1 MIMPTKVSVIV
12 PLRNSGAHIT
22 GLLDSLLSQD
32 YPSFEI
38 LLVGNQGDTTWS
50 ALPSDLD
57 PRVHII
63 EVELPE
69 GWMGRDSN
77 FKRNRGAEAATG
89 IVLFYT
95 DVKIR
100 HQPDWISTGLR
111 LMRENQVEAVAGIM
125 LGTAES
131 TQSFLGRFTDSAL
144 IRRNPDFGQ
153 GYILN
158 AQNFGNR
165 ESLPI
170 TACWAMTRA
179 AYENMG
185 GFDEDARDSYEDYMS
200 AWRAVRAGVE
210 FFVSNLWTV
219 FHKHRSKFKPMQ
231 LEYARS
237 ARGAAQMF
245 ATYPDCPFGRRRAAQ
260 VTIVLAMVFV
270 GVVTLLISL
279 VALALGNWQIL
290 AGLSAIVTALYV
302 LAGTANTVK
311 AHHWQGFFFPA
322 LTGWFIL
329 WFALHFAQKLRE
341 GGGVSKNNRWLQTM
355 FSLVLPGVK

>member
-1 MIMPTKVSVIV
+1 MTQPTKVSVII
-12 PLRNSGAHIT
+12 PLRDSGAHIN
-22 GLLDSLLSQD
+22 GLLDSLLAQD
-32 YPSFEI
+32 YPNFEI
-38 LLVGNQGDTTWS
+38 LLVGNQGDKTWK
-50 ALPSDLD
+50 ALPEDLD
-57 PRVHII
+57 PRVRIE
-63 EVELPE
+63 EVELPKD
-69 GWMGRDSN
+69 WVGRDSN
-77 FKRNRGAEAATG
+77 FKRNWGARAAVG
-89 IVLFYT
+89 DVLFYT

-111 LMRENQVEAVAGIM
+111 LMRENRVEAVAGIM

-144 IRRNPDFGQ
+144 IRRNPDFGK

-179 AYENMG
+179 AYEDMG

-219 FHKHRSKFKPMQ
+219 FHKHRSKFKAMQ

-270 GVVTLLISL
+270 GIVSLLTSL
-279 VALALGNWQIL
+279 VALALGKGQIL
-290 AGLSAIVTALYV
+290 AALLIAAIALYA
-302 LAGTANTVK
+302 LAGTTNLVK
-311 AHHWQGFFFPA
+311 ARHWQGFFFPA

-329 WFALHFAQKLRE
+329 WFALNFAQKLRE
-341 GGGVSKNNRWLQTM
+341 GGGVTKTNRWLQTM